1 MATIMRR
8 VRVAN
13 PRRKKR
19 AVANKRRNARR
30 APAIRR
36 YNVKALKSE
45 LKRRGVKLNAR
56 PKAAPK
62 RRVRR
67 SNPVLIELGA
77 INPRRKSVAIKRKR
91 RKTSRN
97 PRRRRAVSVARVS
110 RRRNRRV
117 SRRRRRNPMT
127 TTTVRRRTTR
137 VYNRRRYRRRN
148 PAFGRGTLEKG
159 AGILVGV
166 AAVKFLPT
174 LLPANIT
181 AMTTGMG
188 GFGPVLI
195 TGAGA
200 FVAGWLAERFVKTGG
215 FAEGVFMGGVA
226 QTMSA
231 LLNMISPT
239 LAGQLALRGVGDIVP
254 GRYTV
259 PQNPLMLPAP
269 APMPAANGMG
279 AAAFPRAF

>member
-1 MATIMRR
+1 MATITRR

-13 PRRKKR
+13 PRRKRVAKKR
-19 AVANKRRNARR
+19 TARK

-45 LKRRGVKLNAR
+45 LKRRGVTTK
-56 PKAAPK
+56 PKAAKK

-77 INPRRKSVAIKRKR
+77 INPRRKSVATKRKR

-110 RRRNRRV
+110 RRRNRRAPA
-117 SRRRRRNPMT
+117 RRRRRNPMST
-127 TTTVRRRTTR
+127 TVVRRRTTR
-137 VYNRRRYRRRN
+137 VYNRKRRRSYRRN
-148 PAFGRGTLEKG
+148 PAVNRGTLEKG
-159 AGILVGV
+159 AGVLVGV
-166 AAVKFLPT
+166 AATKFLPT
-174 LLPANIT
+174 LLPANLT
-181 AMTTGMG
+181 AMTSGMG

-200 FVAGWLAERFVKTGG
+200 FVAGWIAERFVRGN

-226 QTMSA
+226 QTISA
-231 LLNMISPT
+231 ALNVFLPN

-254 GRYTV
+254 GRYVV

-269 APMPAANGMG
+269 MPMAAGNGMG
-279 AAAFPRAF
+279 AAAFPSAF